1 MNVDSKMVTRKK
13 NINFEKNLDE
23 LEGLVEALES
33 GGLSLEDSLKTFE
46 KGIRITRECQE
57 ALTEAEQKVSLLTR
71 GDQGAAIIAD
81 FAETD
86 DEP

>member
-1 MNVDSKMVTRKK
+1 VDDNVVIRKK
-13 NINFEKNLDE
+13 SINFEKNLDE

-46 KGIRITRECQE
+46 KGVRITRECQE
-57 ALTEAEQKVSLLTR
+57 ALKEAEQKVNLLTK
-71 GDQGAAIIAD
+71 GDNGAPVISD
-81 FAETD
+81 FSALD

>member
-1 MNVDSKMVTRKK
+1 MVTRKK

-33 GGLSLEDSLKTFE
+33 GGLSLEESLKTFE

-57 ALTEAEQKVSLLTR
+57 ALKEAEQKVNLLTR
-71 GDQGAAIIAD
+71 GDNGAPVISD
-81 FAETD
+81 FAETG